1 MSVLQLKQGISRLSV
16 RERQEIQLYLIR
28 LKRSTPAWRKAT
40 AKRIKDMQAGKF
52 TPIEELETHYARG

>member
-16 RERQEIQLYLIR
+16 RERQEIQLYLLR

-40 AKRIKDMQAGKF
+40 ATRIKDMQAGTF